1 MSWMRNQTR
10 TSLSR
15 ESQSDRAKEAILA
28 SVHRGLLLASAS
40 RRLQDPISSQ
50 RASTEAENLLTD
62 AKRLCEETASLDSA
76 DERVRYAI
84 ESLTTA
90 LRK

>member
-1 MSWMRNQTR
+1 MQTQTR
-10 TSLSR
+10 TSQWR
-15 ESQSDRAKEAILA
+15 ESYADRAKQEILA

-50 RASTEAENLLTD
+50 RASAEAEHLLTD
-62 AKRLCEETASLDSA
+62 AKRLCEETADLARD
-76 DERVRYAI
+76 DDRVRYAI
-84 ESLTTA
+84 ESLATA

>member
-1 MSWMRNQTR
+1 MRNQPR
-10 TSLSR
+10 TSLNP
-15 ESQSDRAKEAILA
+15 ESHADKAKQAILA

-50 RASTEAENLLTD
+50 RASAEAEHLLTD
-62 AKRLCEETASLDSA
+62 AKKLCAECASLDSE